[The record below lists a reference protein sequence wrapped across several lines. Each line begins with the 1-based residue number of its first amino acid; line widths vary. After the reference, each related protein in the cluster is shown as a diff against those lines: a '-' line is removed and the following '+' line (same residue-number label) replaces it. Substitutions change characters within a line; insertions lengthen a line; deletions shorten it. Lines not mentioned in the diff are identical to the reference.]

1 MTATKTKPKSAM
13 QKPPELKA
21 PTKNL
26 GIEVFRIVATF
37 MVIMLH
43 TLGSTAILNSNIG
56 NDKGSILW
64 LFEIMSYC
72 AVNCFA
78 ITSGYVSCKSKFK
91 ISRILYLW
99 FQVLFIFV
107 VMTVALGFIS
117 PKDLDEN
124 AYRNM
129 FFPILADLNWY
140 FTAFFGLTFF
150 SPFLNILMQN
160 MSKNQ
165 HKYLMA
171 VIFILFCIPTRIPE
185 VSDLFQTGG
194 GYSLIWLMAM
204 YIIGGYIRIHG
215 VPKPRNKYKWLAGYF
230 LSTLFVWLWFII
242 MYDIT
247 KSTLGEAK
255 YHKIFISYTSPF
267 ILLAAICLL
276 EFFLGTNIKRGG
288 KIICGISSVTFG
300 VFVFHTQDLYW
311 IFGLRTPVN
320 AIAKEK
326 TIIVVLGVI
335 AVALTAFIVCGIA
348 TFLQMQLFKL
358 IGINKFCDFVQNKL
372 FKKASAMLETPK
384 EKE

>member
-1 MTATKTKPKSAM
+1 M
-13 QKPPELKA
+13 L
-21 PTKNL
+21 
-26 GIEVFRIVATF
+26 RIVSTF

-43 TLGSTAILNSNIG
+43 TLGSTAILSSNMG
-56 NDKGSILW
+56 NDKGTILW

-99 FQVLFIFV
+99 FQVMFIFV
-107 VMTVALGFIS
+107 VMTVALGIIS

-129 FFPILADLNWY
+129 FFPILGDLNWY
-140 FTAFFGLTFF
+140 FTAFFGLSFF

-160 MSKNQ
+160 LSKNQ

-171 VIFILFCIPTRIPE
+171 VIFILFCIPTRIPA

-215 VPKPRNKYKWLAGYF
+215 VPNPSNKYKWLAGYF
-230 LSTLFVWLWFII
+230 LSTVFVWLWFVVVH
-242 MYDIT
+242 DIT

-276 EFFLGTNIKRGG
+276 EFFLATNIKNGS

-300 VFVFHTQDLYW
+300 VFIFHTQDLYW

-320 AIAKEK
+320 AISKES
-326 TIIVVLGVI
+326 TIVVVLGVI

-348 TFLQMQLFKL
+348 TFLQMQLFRL

-384 EKE
+384 EN

>member
-1 MTATKTKPKSAM
+1 MKNK
-13 QKPPELKA
+13 KPPELKA
-21 PTKNL
+21 PTRNL
-26 GIEVFRIVATF
+26 GVEMLRIVSTF

-43 TLGSTAILNSNIG
+43 TLGSTPILSSNTG
-56 NDKGSILW
+56 NDKGTILW

-78 ITSGYVSCKSKFK
+78 ITSGYVSCKSRFK

-99 FQVLFIFV
+99 FQVLFIFC
-107 VMTVALGFIS
+107 VMTIALGAIA
-117 PKDLDEN
+117 PDKLDEN
-124 AYRNM
+124 AYGKM

-140 FTAFFGLTFF
+140 YTAFFGLTFF

-160 MSKNQ
+160 MTKNQ

-171 VIFILFCIPTRIPE
+171 VIFILFCIPTRIPG
-185 VSDLFQTGG
+185 VSDLFGIGG
-194 GYSLIWLMAM
+194 GYSVIWLMAM

-215 VPKPRNKYKWLAGYF
+215 VPKAENKYKWLAGYF

-242 MYDIT
+242 LYDIT
-247 KSTLGEAK
+247 KTTLGEAK

-276 EFFLGTNIKRGG
+276 EFFLATNIKRGG
-288 KIICGISSVTFG
+288 KVICGISSVTFG
-300 VFVFHTQDLYW
+300 VFIFHTQDLYW
-311 IFGLRTPVN
+311 IYGLKTPVN

-335 AVALTAFIVCGIA
+335 AVALSAFIVCGIA
-348 TFLQMQLFKL
+348 TFLQMKLFKL
-358 IGINKFCDFVQNKL
+358 IGIDALCNFVQNKL
-372 FKKASAMLETPK
+372 FKKPAAMLETPK
-384 EKE
+384 ENNK